1 MLINDYKYSLHNS
14 HIIIM
19 CAACTLLYNRIGTN
33 EMNPDVYKD
42 YGVNY
47 MIEFVND
54 RDAEH
59 ALY

>member
-1 MLINDYKYSLHNS
+1 MLINDYKYLLHNS

-19 CAACTLLYNRIGTN
+19 CVALTLLYNRIDTN

-47 MIEFVND
+47 MI
-54 RDAEH
+54 
-59 ALY
+59 